1 MAEEI
6 TRHCWLLC
14 IASGRWKADGQ
25 FGQGRCFGADKGSD
39 VTACVHRDVT
49 DEPSASR
56 VLSAVS
62 ADVDDPSD

>member
-1 MAEEI
+1 MAEQI
-6 TRHCWLLC
+6 TGHCGLLRVV
-14 IASGRWKADGQ
+14 SGCWKADRQ

-49 DEPSASR
+49 DEPSTSR